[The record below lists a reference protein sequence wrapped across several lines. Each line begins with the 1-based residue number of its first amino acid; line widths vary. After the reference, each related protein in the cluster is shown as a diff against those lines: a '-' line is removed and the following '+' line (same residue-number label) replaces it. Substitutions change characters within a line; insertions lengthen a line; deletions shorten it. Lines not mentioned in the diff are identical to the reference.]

1 MVFGIALTGIR
12 PGHAASSVDRFI
24 FTPVADTYV
33 NAGAPTTSYGTSGS
47 IWVDSSPQEQSFL
60 RFDLTNISGRTIQ
73 DVRLRMY
80 QTDAS
85 SLGGRV
91 FSVTSTTWD
100 EGITWNT
107 RPAID
112 GPQLGSFSAV
122 STGTW
127 YGADLGQVSLT
138 DGPLSLAIDSTSSNG
153 ARWASRQSMTQP
165 QLIVEVDQVSGL
177 ALDGLSQI
185 ADSYTG
191 SSDPT
196 EYPNEHHMAI
206 TSGGR
211 LLVVHGRH
219 KSGVQL
225 AWRDPGGGWQ
235 QATTGAVTDG
245 LMVPNPAGTD
255 WPASIAVARDST
267 GAEHAWVVFSSSTLS
282 KPRAVQM
289 RRLSDLDSPDGP
301 TVGPAVTVEDVGLG
315 NVRVDMGFE
324 SVPGGGQRGIVSYYH
339 RAGDTAYEHVVN
351 WFTDL
356 DSDAPAFEAR
366 TVLYTSTSTNFTST
380 LVPTVN
386 GMRLVASGS
395 GPKLRLW
402 THDAAAPLGTWSKGV
417 ATVLSASTVK
427 PSAVGLA
434 SGAVLAVGASLTSG
448 GITVA
453 RFSANGSTVTTELQL
468 VGYSQPSIAT
478 DGVDSWIVLI
488 RSSDGFLVSR
498 QYTPESGWSSTDRVE
513 IGAEGGLNYQY
524 PNLLRDTDGRLRLVV
539 RGKPYVAGGQQNAVL
554 AFQRTLE
561 AIPPPT
567 HTLSVSVIGSGHV
580 ASDDGKIACPPDCSA
595 SYDEGTPVT
604 LTATAD
610 TGFSFT
616 GWGGDC
622 AGTDPCALTMDADKT
637 ITATF

>member
-1 MVFGIALTGIR
+1 MSSRTRAARPWSVGRGTHGEVGAPYSVGSRWRNIIWLTLCLLVVFGTALAGIR
-12 PGHAASSVDRFI
+12 PGQAASSVDRFI

-33 NAGAPTTSYGTSGS
+33 NASAPTTSYGTSGS
-47 IWVDSSPQEQSFL
+47 LLVDTNPREQSFL
-60 RFDLTNISGRTIQ
+60 RFDLTNISGRTIE

-85 SLGGRV
+85 SVGGRV
-91 FSVTSTTWD
+91 FSLTSSTWD
-100 EGITWNT
+100 EAITWNT

-112 GPQLGSFSAV
+112 GPQLGSFNAV

-127 YGADLGQVSLT
+127 YEADLGQVLLT
-138 DGPLSLAIDSTSSNG
+138 DGPMSLAIDSTSSNG
-153 ARWASRQSMTQP
+153 AKWASRQSLKQP
-165 QLIVEVDQVSGL
+165 QLIVEVDQVPGL
-177 ALDGLSQI
+177 VLDGLSQI

-191 SSDPT
+191 SSDAT
-196 EYPNEHHMAI
+196 AYPNEHHVAI

-235 QATTGAVTDG
+235 RATTGDVTDG
-245 LMVPNPAGTD
+245 LLVPDPASTGD

-267 GAEHAWVVFSSSTLS
+267 GAEHAWAVFSGYTWSN
-282 KPRAVQM
+282 PRAVQM
-289 RRLSDLDSPDGP
+289 RRLSHLDSPDGP
-301 TVGPAVTVEDVGLG
+301 TVGPAVTVEDMGLG
-315 NVRVDMGFE
+315 NVRVDVGFE

-339 RAGDTAYEHVVN
+339 RAGDATYQHVLN

-366 TVLYTSTSTNFTST
+366 TVLYTATSANFTST
-380 LVPTVN
+380 LVPTAN
-386 GMRLVASGS
+386 GMRLVASGN

-417 ATVLSASTVK
+417 ATVLCAGTVK

-434 SGAVLAVGASLTSG
+434 SGDVLAVGASATSG

-453 RFSANGSTVTTELQL
+453 RFSADGSTVTTELQL

-498 QYTPESGWSSTDRVE
+498 QYTPDSGWSTTDRVE

-524 PNLLRDTDGRLRLVV
+524 PNVLRDTDGRLRLVV
-539 RGKPYVAGGQQNAVL
+539 RGKPYVVGGQQKAVL
-554 AFQRTLE
+554 AFQRTL
-561 AIPPPT
+561 
-567 HTLSVSVIGSGHV
+567 
-580 ASDDGKIACPPDCSA
+580 
-595 SYDEGTPVT
+595 
-604 LTATAD
+604 
-610 TGFSFT
+610 
-616 GWGGDC
+616 
-622 AGTDPCALTMDADKT
+622 
-637 ITATF
+637 

>member
-1 MVFGIALTGIR
+1 LVVFGTALAGIR
-12 PGHAASSVDRFI
+12 PGQAASSVDRFI

-33 NAGAPTTSYGTSGS
+33 NASAPTTSYGTSGS
-47 IWVDSSPQEQSFL
+47 LLVDTNPREQSFL
-60 RFDLTNISGRTIQ
+60 RFDLTNISGRTIE

-85 SLGGRV
+85 SVGGRV
-91 FSVTSTTWD
+91 FSLTSSTWD
-100 EGITWNT
+100 EAITWNT

-127 YGADLGQVSLT
+127 YEADLGQVLLT
-138 DGPLSLAIDSTSSNG
+138 DGPMSLAIDSTSSDG
-153 ARWASRQSMTQP
+153 AKWASRQSLKQP
-165 QLIVEVDQVSGL
+165 QLIVEVDQVPGL
-177 ALDGLSQI
+177 VLDGLSQI
-185 ADSYTG
+185 ADSYSG
-191 SSDPT
+191 SSDAT
-196 EYPNEHHMAI
+196 QYPNEHHMAI

-235 QATTGAVTDG
+235 RATTGAVTDG
-245 LMVPNPAGTD
+245 LLVPDPASTGD

-267 GAEHAWVVFSSSTLS
+267 GAEHAWVVFSGYTWST
-282 KPRAVQM
+282 PRAVQM

-301 TVGPAVTVEDVGLG
+301 TVGPAVTVEDAGLG
-315 NVRVDMGFE
+315 NVRVDVGFE

-339 RAGDTAYEHVVN
+339 RAGDATYQHVLN

-366 TVLYTSTSTNFTST
+366 TVLYTATSKDFTST
-380 LVPTVN
+380 LVPTAN
-386 GMRLVASGS
+386 GMRLVASGN

-402 THDAAAPLGTWSKGV
+402 THDASAPLETWSKGV
-417 ATVLSASTVK
+417 ATVLCAGTVK

-434 SGAVLAVGASLTSG
+434 SGEVLAVGASPTSG

-453 RFSANGSTVTTELQL
+453 RFSADGSTVTTELQL

-498 QYTPESGWSSTDRVE
+498 QYTPDSGWGTTDRVE

-539 RGKPYVAGGQQNAVL
+539 RGKPYVVGGQQKAVL
-554 AFQRTLE
+554 AFQRTL
-561 AIPPPT
+561 
-567 HTLSVSVIGSGHV
+567 
-580 ASDDGKIACPPDCSA
+580 
-595 SYDEGTPVT
+595 
-604 LTATAD
+604 
-610 TGFSFT
+610 
-616 GWGGDC
+616 
-622 AGTDPCALTMDADKT
+622 
-637 ITATF
+637 